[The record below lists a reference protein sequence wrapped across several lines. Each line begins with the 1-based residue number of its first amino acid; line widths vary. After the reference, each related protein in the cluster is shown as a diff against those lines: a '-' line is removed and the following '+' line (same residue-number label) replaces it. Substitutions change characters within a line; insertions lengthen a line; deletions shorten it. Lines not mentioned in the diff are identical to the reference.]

1 MIAIYVDS
9 NLKRYERKIKY
20 SIDFIFNTLG
30 YEFKYIHKLEQLQQN
45 DILFYYGLIEPTIK
59 EAYILAMDKILF
71 FIPVFSELLQPE
83 KLTFKRIKENTE
95 IIKLKHKIPI
105 ISNRETKVPI
115 HYYHKDDLFYGIYK
129 FDIVGN
135 ILFNLESSI
144 EIEGLKRDDHGW
156 LSDEDVPFAEFHRE
170 PYVNSLLWLIE
181 RCIKDSLQRKGSTFL
196 VKKAYWPS
204 GEDFAA
210 SFSYNIN
217 KLQKWSL
224 GRMISSTFEDILI
237 FYKVKN
243 VFNNFLSKMKYLLTN
258 IEEYWN
264 FDIID
269 QIESK
274 HQIDSTFFF
283 GTESNNNKDFDY
295 SVQSNDV
302 HKELMNNHAKGNEI
316 ALLASV
322 NSGKQDILHK
332 QKNKLSKITSDELM
346 GIRHN
351 HFSYDPRIT
360 HEFHRKNGFT
370 YNSSVGFHH
379 KNGFLNGLGFPF
391 YQYDTHRKELRS
403 SFGWHSLELPIV
415 FFDEHLKLSRSS
427 LIPYDNVQDIVDHLI
442 GSVESVNGFISFNY
456 SISNFNEISYNK
468 QLLNYTI
475 EKIKPKNVF
484 IATFMQIAQWWKKR
498 DSIEIFESEDRFYL
512 YFPSQTEKFTINVF
526 GNYNIVQVNHAK
538 VEIEGNN
545 IHFSNIKLDSKIEVV
560 LKHNRGSEENKE

>member
-9 NLKRYERKIKY
+9 KLKRFENKIKFTF
-20 SIDFIFNTLG
+20 DFIFNTLG
-30 YEFKYIHKLEQLQQN
+30 YEFKYIHKLDQLQQN

-71 FIPVFSELLQPE
+71 FIPVLSELLQPN
-83 KLTFKRIKENTE
+83 KLTLEKIKEKTE
-95 IIKLKHKIPI
+95 IIKLKRKVPI
-105 ISNRETKVPI
+105 ISDKEIKVPI

-129 FDIVGN
+129 FDIIGN

-144 EIEGLKRDDHGW
+144 EIEGVKRDDHGW
-156 LSDEDVPFAEFHRE
+156 LSDEDVPFAEFHQE
-170 PYVNSLLWLIE
+170 PYVNMLLWLIE
-181 RCIKDSLQRKGSTFL
+181 RCVKDSLQRNGSTFL
-196 VKKAYWPS
+196 IKKAYWPS
-204 GEDFAA
+204 AEVFAA
-210 SFSYNIN
+210 SFSYNID

-224 GRMISSTFEDILI
+224 GRMIRSTFEDILI
-237 FYKVKN
+237 FYKIKY

-264 FDIID
+264 FDVID
-269 QIESK
+269 QIESM
-274 HQIDSTFFF
+274 HQINSTFFF
-283 GTESNNNKDFDY
+283 GTESNTNIDIDY
-295 SVQSNDV
+295 SVQNNDV

-332 QKNKLSKITSDELM
+332 QKNRLSKITNDELM

-360 HEFHRKNGFT
+360 HEFHKKNGFT

-379 KNGFLNGLGFPF
+379 KNGFMRGLGFPF
-391 YQYDTHRKELRS
+391 YQYGSHSKDLRS

-415 FFDEHLKLSRSS
+415 FFDDHLKLSKSS
-427 LIPYDNVQDIVDHLI
+427 FISYEHAQEIVDYLI
-442 GSVESVNGFISFNY
+442 ELVESVNGFISFNY
-456 SISNFNEISYNK
+456 SISNFDEISYNK

-475 EKIKPKNVF
+475 EELRPKNVF
-484 IATFMQIAQWWKKR
+484 IATFLQIAQWWKKR
-498 DSIEIFESEDRFYL
+498 EGIEIFESEERFYL

-526 GNYNIVQVNHAK
+526 GNYDIVQVNHAK
-538 VEIEGNN
+538 VEIEGNC

-560 LKHNRGSEENKE
+560 LKHKTGSEEEK